1 MASRRGTTL
10 IVAVALCA
18 AALGP
23 ATAPAG
29 AARLGVDVSRFN
41 GTIDWSAARAAG
53 VTFAFVQASRGT
65 GLDCDVKPDDC
76 GADPLYAS
84 NYGLAR
90 AAGIRVGP
98 YHRAFID
105 PETPSQTRTD
115 ALTEANLFLTSVGT
129 LQPGDLRPVID
140 FETPFDGAEPAQL
153 RIWLRTW
160 LRRVGE
166 ALRTKPII
174 YTNATSWGLN
184 GNVREFAK
192 AGHRLWVANWNVKK
206 PVVPALNWAGRD
218 WSVWQ
223 YTSSGVLPGFSGR
236 VDLNRLRVRFKTISV
251 R

>member
-1 MASRRGTTL
+1 MPGKRGISIAL
-10 IVAVALCA
+10 AVALCA

-23 ATAPAG
+23 AAASAG

-41 GTIDWSAARAAG
+41 GTIDWVAAKQAG

-65 GLDCDVKPDDC
+65 GLDCDVKPDSC

-84 NYGLAR
+84 NYAAAR

-105 PETPSQTRTD
+105 PETPSQTRLD
-115 ALTEANLFLTSVGT
+115 ALTEANVFLASVGT
-129 LQPGDLRPVID
+129 LQRGDLRPVID
-140 FETPFDGAEPAQL
+140 FETPFDGAPAAHL

-160 LRRVGE
+160 LRRVGD

-174 YTNATSWGLN
+174 YTNASSWGMN
-184 GNVREFAK
+184 GDVREFAK
-192 AGHRLWVANWNVKK
+192 RGHRLWVAEWGVRK
-206 PVVPALNWAGRD
+206 PTVPALNWAGRG

-223 YTSSGVLPGFSGR
+223 FTSSGRLPGFSGR
-236 VDLNRLRVRFKTISV
+236 VDLNRLRVSFKRIRF